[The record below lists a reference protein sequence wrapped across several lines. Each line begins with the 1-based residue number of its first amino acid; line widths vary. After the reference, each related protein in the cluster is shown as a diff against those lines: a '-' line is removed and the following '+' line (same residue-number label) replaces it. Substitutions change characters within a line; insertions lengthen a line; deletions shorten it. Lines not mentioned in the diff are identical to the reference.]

1 MYLQMDFSGAFILGG
16 VLLAIFGAIFLCRGK
31 SEEKLLKELKAIWP
45 LPESIEQQLRHIHA
59 SLIEE
64 IGRDK
69 PHFLR
74 SSVHGRKN
82 SPSVRGVGGRDGER
96 NYKSC
101 TTRCK
106 RS

>member
-1 MYLQMDFSGAFILGG
+1 MDFSGAFILGG

-31 SEEKLLKELKAIWP
+31 REEEVLEELKIIFP

-96 NYKSC
+96 NYKS
-101 TTRCK
+101 
-106 RS
+106 